1 MNGTKKRG
9 IYNGSNR
16 NSNYRCDYFIVD
28 SMINLRVRTEY
39 CFRKAFG
46 SVDKVLNTVGGDT
59 IGICDTG
66 TWGHVNFSKACK
78 KAGKKPLLGVEIAV
92 VADATDKS
100 KQPFNSMAFIAKN
113 NDGLTELYQ
122 LVTRSTNK
130 EHFYYY
136 PRLGYE
142 DLFDVSENIIILS
155 GSNPDWSLLPR
166 TKKDHLYIEL
176 NPMSSKKALEFAES
190 KGFQVV
196 ATSDNFYPTVQDKKA
211 YEVLVGINRTDRTAP
226 MHILDEWE
234 WREAVPWGPDIA
246 LENTYKIAQM
256 CNAELPTAEMIKI
269 TPDKT
274 LREMC
279 EEGAKQKGIDLT
291 DDVYGPR
298 VEREL
303 AMIAEKKF
311 EDYFYVIADM
321 INYAKRK
328 MLVGPAR
335 GSSGGSLVCYLIG
348 ITDIDPIEHDLLFE
362 RFIDISRADM
372 PDIDIDFQDDRREMV
387 FEYLRNKYG
396 SDKVAHLGTVSRYK
410 SKSTIGEV
418 AKELGIPAW
427 EVKDLKESIIE
438 RDWGDPRINNC
449 IEDTLNELDVGKK
462 VVEKY
467 PQIKVAGEMENHAR
481 HNGVHA
487 AGIIV
492 TEKPVSQYCSVS
504 EQTGAAQIDK
514 RDAEQLNLLKIDA
527 LGLRTLSVLQDVLD
541 QVGWS
546 RDQLMQHPM
555 DDEGAFAIL
564 NDEKFA
570 GIFQFEGYAL
580 QSVSRQITISKFE
593 DIAALTALA
602 RPGPLQSGG
611 TNEFIRRH
619 NGDAPIQYLHP
630 MTEDSTRV
638 TYGVVVYQ
646 EQVMNI
652 GREIGKLSWEDVS
665 ALRKAMSKS
674 LGKEFF
680 DRYFDKFKSGAAENG
695 LDEDQARFIWDQIN
709 TMGGW
714 AFNRSHAI
722 AYGLVSYWAC
732 VLKSKFPL
740 EFAAA
745 CLRNVKDDEQAIR
758 LLREVVAEG
767 LTYKPFDKIKSK
779 QNWSVQDGEL
789 IGGLSGIK
797 GIGPKMADDII
808 KRRELKQPLTPRQE
822 TLLDEGSTAYDDIF
836 ECERRFGHIKREPE
850 KYNIKTPITD
860 IVDLTTEHPGTFVF
874 FGKIKEKIVKDL
886 NESSS
891 VSKRNGRRI
900 ETNNIWLNLTVEDDT
915 GPIMCT
921 VDRFKYSQ
929 LGKPIAESGEI
940 GDWYLIKG
948 YLNSN
953 YRKIHIEKWKK
964 LS

>member
-1 MNGTKKRG
+1 
-9 IYNGSNR
+9 
-16 NSNYRCDYFIVD
+16 
-28 SMINLRVRTEY
+28 MINIRVRTEY

-46 SVDKVLNTVGGDT
+46 SVPKIIEAVDGDA

-66 TWGHVNFSKACK
+66 TWGHVNFSAACK
-78 KAGKKPLLGVEIAV
+78 KVGKKPLLGVEIAV
-92 VADATDKS
+92 VGDASDRS
-100 KQPFNSMAFIAKN
+100 KQPANYMSFIAKN
-113 NDGLTELYQ
+113 NDGLSEIYQ
-122 LVTRSTNK
+122 LVTRSTDKN
-130 EHFYYY
+130 HFYYY
-136 PRLGYE
+136 PRLSYE
-142 DLFDVSENIIILS
+142 DLFDVSENVIMLS
-155 GSNPDWSLLPR
+155 GSTPDWGLLPR

-211 YEVLVGINRTDRTAP
+211 YEVLVGMNRTDRTAP

-234 WREAVPWGPDIA
+234 WREAVPWGPDVA
-246 LENTYKIAQM
+246 LENTYKIAEM
-256 CNAELPTAEMIKI
+256 CNVNLPTAEMVKIK
-269 TPDKT
+269 PEKT
-274 LREMC
+274 LRVMC
-279 EEGAKQKGIDLT
+279 EEGAAQKGIDLN

-303 AMIAEKKF
+303 AMIDEKGF
-311 EDYFYVIADM
+311 TDYFHVIADM
-321 INYAKRK
+321 INYAKQH

-335 GSSGGSLVCYLIG
+335 GSSGGSLVCFLTG

-387 FEYLRNKYG
+387 FDYLKEKYG
-396 SDKVAHLGTVSRYK
+396 EDKVAHLGTVSRYK
-410 SKSTIGEV
+410 AKSTIGEV
-418 AKELGIPAW
+418 SKELKIPAW

-449 IEDTLNELDVGKK
+449 IEDTLNDLDVGKK
-462 VVEKY
+462 IVEKY
-467 PQIKVAGEMENHAR
+467 PQIKVAAAMENHAR

-492 TEKPVSQYCSVS
+492 TEKPVSEYCSVS
-504 EQTGAAQIDK
+504 RQTGAAQIDK

-541 QVGWS
+541 QVGWT

-555 DDEGAFAIL
+555 DDQGAFAIL

-570 GIFQFEGYAL
+570 GIFQFEGFAL
-580 QSVSRQITISKFE
+580 QSVCRQMKITQFE

-611 TNEFIRRH
+611 TSEYVRRH
-619 NGDAPIQYLHP
+619 NGDSPITYLHP
-630 MTEDSTRV
+630 LTEQSTRV
-638 TYGVVVYQ
+638 TKGIVVYQ

-652 GREIGKLSWEDVS
+652 GREIGNLSWEDVS

-680 DRYFDKFKSGAAENG
+680 DKYFDKFKAGAIENG
-695 LDEDQARFIWDQIN
+695 VEEDQAQFIWDNIN

-714 AFNRSHAI
+714 AFNRSHAV
-722 AYGLVSYWAC
+722 AYGLVSFWCC
-732 VLKSKFPL
+732 VLKSRFPL

-745 CLRNVKDDEQAIR
+745 CLRNVKDDDQAVR
-758 LLREVVAEG
+758 LLREVVSEG
-767 LTYKPFDKIKSK
+767 LTYKPFDKLKSQ

-789 IGGLSGIK
+789 IGGLLGIK
-797 GIGPKMADDII
+797 GIGPKMADDIVQ
-808 KRRELKQPLTPRQE
+808 RRQLQQPLTPRQE
-822 TLLDEGSTAYDDIF
+822 KLLEEGSTAYDDVF

-850 KYNIKTPITD
+850 KYNITTPLTD
-860 IVDLTTEHPGTFVF
+860 IADMDTDRPGTFVF
-874 FGKIKEKIVKDL
+874 FGKLKEKVVKDL

-891 VSKRNGRRI
+891 IEKRNGRRI
-900 ETNNIWLNLTVEDDT
+900 NKNNLWLNIMVEDDT
-915 GPIMCT
+915 GPIKCT
-921 VDRFKYSQ
+921 VDRFKYSK
-929 LGKPIAESGEI
+929 LGKPIVESGEI

-953 YRKIHIEKWKK
+953 YRKVSIEKWKK